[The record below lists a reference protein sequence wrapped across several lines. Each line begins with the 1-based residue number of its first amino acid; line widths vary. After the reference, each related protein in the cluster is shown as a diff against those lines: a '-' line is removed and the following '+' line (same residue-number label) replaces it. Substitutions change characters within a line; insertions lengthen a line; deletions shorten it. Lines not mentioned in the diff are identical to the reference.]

1 MVLKL
6 PFLFFKSLSI
16 LRSDKKIILYSLIPI
31 IIGFICYYF
40 IGNYVFT
47 DLFELGRVYIKQHFE
62 ITGWMSNLIY
72 GLLIIFFGIFVNFS
86 FFIFISI
93 IAGPF
98 NDIISSLVA
107 SKYQLKDSSNNE
119 FESMIKRL
127 PKIIKN
133 EAQKIF
139 LLITLSI
146 LNIVLSFFVPPVAV
160 LVASILF
167 AISFLDYSWSR
178 NELDIKGCLSDLRRG
193 FLSYLLGGLVFIF
206 LVSIPILNLFFLPLA
221 VVFFTVI
228 HCELRGD
235 HA

>member
-16 LRSDKKIILYSLIPI
+16 LRSDKKIMLYSLIPI
-31 IIGFICYYF
+31 LIGFLCYYF
-40 IGNYVFT
+40 IGSYVFT
-47 DLFELGRVYIKQHFE
+47 DLFEVGRDYIKQHFE
-62 ITGWMSNLIY
+62 VTGWVSNLIY
-72 GLLIIFFGIFVNFS
+72 GLLVIFFSLFVNFS

-93 IAGPF
+93 ISGPF
-98 NDIISSLVA
+98 NDVISALVA
-107 SKYQLKDSSNNE
+107 SKYRTKESENSE

-127 PKIIKN
+127 PQIIKN
-133 EAQKIF
+133 ETQKILF
-139 LLITLSI
+139 LIGLSV
-146 LNIVLSFFVPPVAV
+146 LNIILSFFAPPIAV
-160 LVASILF
+160 LVAALLF

-178 NELDIKGCLSDLRRG
+178 SELSLKSCFNDLRRG
-193 FLSYLLGGLVFIF
+193 FLSYLLGGLIFLF

-228 HCELRGD
+228 HCEIRGE